1 MSEFA
6 RQFVYKAEMSGAREV
21 VADRWF
27 PSSKMCSDC
36 GHVQTGLTLSDRD
49 WSCDECGVIHDRD
62 RNAAINL
69 MRFAA
74 SSAATACGGEG
85 TDGGSGTA
93 VKPAAMNQESRRQIS
108 AYA

>member
-1 MSEFA
+1 MLSMLAGHRRYVGMSEFA
-6 RQFVYKAEMSGAREV
+6 QRLAYKAELSGARVV

-36 GHVQTGLTLSDRD
+36 GHVQTGLRLSDRN
-49 WSCDECGVIHDRD
+49 WLCDERGVIHDRD

-74 SSAATACGGEG
+74 SSAVTAWGGEG
-85 TDGGSGTA
+85 ADRTV
-93 VKPAAMNQESRRQIS
+93 VKPTR
-108 AYA
+108 